1 MLCTRISAL
10 ETAAADKYSALKKC
24 KISIKSIKNRSF
36 FPVCYLFLKY
46 FCSVVSVK
54 YSNSMYGYKI

>member
-24 KISIKSIKNRSF
+24 KMSIKSIKN
-36 FPVCYLFLKY
+36 
-46 FCSVVSVK
+46 
-54 YSNSMYGYKI
+54 